1 MQLLTFDV
9 AGESYAVESAKVVE
23 VLPLVP
29 TRPIPHMPDHL
40 LGVFTYRGK
49 FLPLVDLGRL
59 IAGEPPA
66 ARLSTRVIVV
76 EVCPPS
82 HDPGE
87 EAGEAAP
94 QPVRFGVVAENVV
107 TIHSI
112 DEDAPAAAAKPLA
125 TEPYLGRLIR
135 LHGHTLQMLLPE
147 HLLPAKLLAGL
158 FPEHHEASHGDQRIG
173 PAGG

>member
-1 MQLLTFDV
+1 MQLLTFEV
-9 AGESYAVESAKVVE
+9 AGENYAVESAKVVE

-29 TRPIPHMPDHL
+29 TRPIPHMPDYL
-40 LGVFTYRGK
+40 LGVFTYRGR

-76 EVCPPS
+76 EVRPGG
-82 HDPGE
+82 HDPEEETE
-87 EAGEAAP
+87 EAGP
-94 QPVRFGVVAENVV
+94 QPVRFGFVAENVV

-112 DEDAPAAAAKPLA
+112 AEDAPAAATKPLA

-135 LHGHTLQMLLPE
+135 LDGRTLQMLLPE
-147 HLLPAKLLAGL
+147 HLLPAKLVAGL